1 MRTCEGKKAMK
12 GIILAGGKG
21 TRLYPI
27 TLVTS
32 KQLLPVYD
40 KPMIY
45 YPLTTLMLAGIRD
58 ILIISTPEDLP
69 SYRGLA
75 WRGGALPALALAI
88 FLFSLAGLPPL
99 AGFVAKFYVFGAGVE
114 RGLIALVVVG
124 VLNSVVSLYYYARVV
139 KTMFLDEPRAE
150 DAPVHFALNDLA
162 AVGLLSAAT
171 LVLGIRFDWLL
182 GRVEAARR
190 IFAG

>member
-1 MRTCEGKKAMK
+1 
-12 GIILAGGKG
+12 
-21 TRLYPI
+21 
-27 TLVTS
+27 
-32 KQLLPVYD
+32 
-40 KPMIY
+40 
-45 YPLTTLMLAGIRD
+45 
-58 ILIISTPEDLP
+58 
-69 SYRGLA
+69 
-75 WRGGALPALALAI
+75 
-88 FLFSLAGLPPL
+88 
-99 AGFVAKFYVFGAGVE
+99 VFGAGVE

-124 VLNSVVSLYYYARVV
+124 VLNSVVSLYYYVRVV

-182 GRVEAARR
+182 ARVETARR

>member
-1 MRTCEGKKAMK
+1 MNLGAFW
-12 GIILAGGKG
+12 
-21 TRLYPI
+21 
-27 TLVTS
+27 V
-32 KQLLPVYD
+32 V
-40 KPMIY
+40 
-45 YPLTTLMLAGIRD
+45 MLIANATGH
-58 ILIISTPEDLP
+58 EDLP

-99 AGFVAKFYVFGAGVE
+99 AGFVGKFYVFGAGVE

-171 LVLGIRFDWLL
+171 LILGIRFDWLL